1 MFESSICCSCVPT
14 DFAEREEARKLLLNL
29 RLDLR
34 EIIDSVEKNRK
45 FKMFMHPVS
54 PEDAP
59 DYYEKIENPMDV
71 ENIRESNIHT
81 TQLRLF
87 TSGCDK
93 RAILGWRAS
102 DRCEERQS

>member
-1 MFESSICCSCVPT
+1 
-14 DFAEREEARKLLLNL
+14 LLNL

-59 DYYEKIENPMDV
+59 DYYEKIEIPMDV
-71 ENIRESNIHT
+71 ENLRESKFHT
-81 TQLRLF
+81 EQLRLF
-87 TSGCDK
+87 ASRCGVKTCDTV
-93 RAILGWRAS
+93 LCFS
-102 DRCEERQS
+102 

>member
-1 MFESSICCSCVPT
+1 MAT

-71 ENIRESNIHT
+71 ENIRESNVHT
-81 TQLRLF
+81 AQLRLL
-87 TSGCDK
+87 TCRCNK
-93 RAILGWRAS
+93 RVILYMCAFN
-102 DRCEERQS
+102 RC